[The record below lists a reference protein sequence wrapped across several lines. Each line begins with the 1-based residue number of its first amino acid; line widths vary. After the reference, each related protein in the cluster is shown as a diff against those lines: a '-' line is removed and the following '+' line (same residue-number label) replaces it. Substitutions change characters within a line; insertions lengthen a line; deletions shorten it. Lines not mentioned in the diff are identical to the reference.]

1 MQVQAIKLDQGWFI
15 KELPGFEE
23 IKTDTINIDV
33 NLTPNQLL
41 SLDYKE
47 SIGIAIMK
55 RYYEKRQRE
64 NHESKNIADLQA
76 KFRKQFSISS
86 IRFAEII
93 REL

>member
-33 NLTPNQLL
+33 NLTPNQPLR
-41 SLDYKE
+41 LDYKE
-47 SIGIAIMK
+47 LRGIAILE
-55 RYYEKRQRE
+55 RYWKKRQRE
-64 NHESKNIADLQA
+64 TQGSKNITDLQE
-76 KFRKQFSISS
+76 KFRKQFGIPS
-86 IRFAEII
+86 IRFAESI